1 MELLELGPLVGED
14 QVGDQIPN
22 KVWQDHQVL
31 VKAPT
36 QVLEQAR
43 VVPIQEKI
51 VLEVLV
57 YNLEVEGGSEI
68 LFHVQHHLDQV
79 PLV

>member
-1 MELLELGPLVGED
+1 M
-14 QVGDQIPN
+14 
-22 KVWQDHQVL
+22 L

-43 VVPIQEKI
+43 VVPIQDKI

-57 YNLEVEGGSEI
+57 YNLEVDGGPEI
-68 LFHVQHHLDQV
+68 LFHVKLHLDQV